1 MPEQKK
7 SQRNRPQRAI
17 FQLFGH
23 GVITLVVLA
32 AVSATAA
39 VAQSTTTFEIP
50 GNTANNNWQVT
61 PAKGKLFVVTLD
73 QPNRRQSCHFQSITP
88 DELVCSRVIGGPRT
102 YLRQQVVALIL
113 PGDSG
118 SKLPFVLGFNG
129 AGAAAIWGTV
139 VLAATCPICAAAT
152 GVAALLIFGA
162 AGAVLIADDQPEH
175 LLYLAPGQQLS
186 GKLGYVER

>member
-23 GVITLVVLA
+23 GVIALVVLA

-113 PGDSG
+113 PGDGG

-152 GVAALLIFGA
+152 GIAALLIFGA

-175 LLYLAPGQQLS
+175 LLYLASGQQLS